1 MTVFVLGGAQT
12 DFARNF
18 AKEGGGL
25 YEMFAEVVPDAL
37 VDAQVETGDIGVAHV
52 ANLAAE
58 LFTGQAHLG
67 GLLVAAIP
75 DLDGVPSVRHEAACA
90 SGGTAVLAASADIES
105 GRYHVALVTG
115 LELMRNTDARTAA
128 EHLGSAAWVGEEAQ
142 TAEFPWPAL
151 FSDVADVYDWRY
163 GLDPAH
169 LGLFARNAFAN
180 AALNPMAQARDWNFP
195 DGSFDQDD
203 RLNPVVTGVLRKN
216 DCGRISDGA
225 AAIVLASP
233 EFAADWAKRTGRDL
247 AEVPRLAGFGHRTAH
262 LSLRGKLDRAEGH
275 EYLFPHLRG
284 AVVDAYWRAKV
295 SGPEEIDVVELHD
308 CFTITALVALEHLG
322 AAPPGAAGR
331 LIESGGIARDGVL
344 PVNPGGGLLGLGHP
358 VGATG
363 VRMVHDAARQV
374 AGTAGPLQIDGV
386 RNVLTLN
393 VGGSFTTVVAMV
405 VAR

>member
-180 AALNPMAQARDWNFP
+180 AALNPMAQARDWSFP
-195 DGSFDQDD
+195 DGSFGQDD

-247 AEVPRLAGFGHRTAH
+247 AEVPRLTGFGHRTAH

-322 AAPPGAAGR
+322 AAPPGSAGR

>member
-25 YEMFAEVVPDAL
+25 FEMFAEVVPDAL
-37 VDAQVETGDIGVAHV
+37 VDAQVETNDVGVAHV

-58 LFTGQAHLG
+58 LFTGQAQLG
-67 GLLVAAIP
+67 GLLVAAVP

-105 GRYHVALVTG
+105 GRYDVALVTG
-115 LELMRNTDARTAA
+115 LEIMRNTDARTAA
-128 EHLGSAAWVGEEAQ
+128 GHLGSAAWVGAEAKS
-142 TAEFPWPAL
+142 AEFPWPAL
-151 FSDVADVYDWRY
+151 FADVADVYDWCY
-163 GLDPAH
+163 GLNPGH

-180 AALNPMAQARDWNFP
+180 AALNPMAQARDWSFP
-195 DGSFDQDD
+195 DGSFGQDD
-203 RLNPVVTGVLRKN
+203 RLNPVVEGVLRKN

-233 EFAADWAKRTGRDL
+233 AFAAEWAKRRRHDL

-262 LSLRGKLDRAEGH
+262 LSLRGKLDRAEGQ

-284 AVVDAYWRAKV
+284 AVLDAYRRAEV
-295 SGPEEIDVVELHD
+295 SGAEEMDVVELHD

-322 AAPPGAAGR
+322 AAPPGSAGR

-374 AGTAGPLQIDGV
+374 AGTAGPLQIEGV
-386 RNVLTLN
+386 RKALTLN

>member
-25 YEMFAEVVPDAL
+25 FEMFAEVVPDAL
-37 VDAQVETGDIGVAHV
+37 VDAQVETHDIGVAHV

-67 GLLVAAIP
+67 GLLVAAVP
-75 DLDGVPSVRHEAACA
+75 DLDGVPSTRHEAACA

-105 GRYHVALVTG
+105 GRYDVALVTG
-115 LELMRNTDARTAA
+115 LELMRNTGARSAA
-128 EHLGSAAWVGEEAQ
+128 GHLGSAAWVGEEAQ

-151 FSDVADVYDWRY
+151 FSDVADGYDWRY

-180 AALNPMAQARDWNFP
+180 AALNPMAQARDWGFP

-203 RLNPVVTGVLRKN
+203 RLNPVVAGVLRKN
-216 DCGRISDGA
+216 DCGRITDGA

-233 EFAADWAKRTGRDL
+233 RFAADWAKRVGRDL
-247 AEVPRLAGFGHRTAH
+247 VEVPRLAGFGHRTAH

-284 AVVDAYWRAKV
+284 AVLDAYRRAKV
-295 SGPEEIDVVELHD
+295 SGAEEIDVVELHD

-322 AAPPGAAGR
+322 AAPPGTAGR
-331 LIESGGIARDGVL
+331 LIESGAIARDGVL

-386 RNVLTLN
+386 RKVLTLN
-393 VGGSFTTVVAMV
+393 VGGSFTTVVATV

>member
-25 YEMFAEVVPDAL
+25 FEMFAEVVPDAL
-37 VDAQVETGDIGVAHV
+37 VDAQVEPNDIGVAHV
-52 ANLAAE
+52 GNLAAE
-58 LFTGQAHLG
+58 LFTGQAQLG
-67 GLLVAAIP
+67 GLLMAAVP
-75 DLDGVPSVRHEAACA
+75 DLDGIPSTRHEAACA

-105 GRYHVALVTG
+105 GRYDVALVTG
-115 LELMRNTDARTAA
+115 LELMRNTDARSAA
-128 EHLGSAAWVGEEAQ
+128 GHLGSAAWVGAEACS
-142 TAEFPWPAL
+142 ADFPWPAL
-151 FSDVADVYDWRY
+151 FADVADAYDWRY
-163 GLDPAH
+163 GLDPEH

-180 AALNPMAQARDWNFP
+180 AALNPMAQARDWSFP
-195 DGSFDQDD
+195 DGSFGQDD
-203 RLNPVVTGVLRKN
+203 RLNPVVAGALRKN

-233 EFAADWAKRTGRDL
+233 EFAAEWAKRVGRDL

-262 LSLRGKLDRAEGH
+262 LSLRGKLDRAEGQ

-284 AVVDAYWRAKV
+284 AVLDAYRRAKV
-295 SGPEEIDVVELHD
+295 SGAEEMDVVELHD

-331 LIESGGIARDGVL
+331 LVESGGIARDGVL

-374 AGTAGPLQIDGV
+374 AGTAGPLQIEGV
-386 RNVLTLN
+386 RNVLSLN